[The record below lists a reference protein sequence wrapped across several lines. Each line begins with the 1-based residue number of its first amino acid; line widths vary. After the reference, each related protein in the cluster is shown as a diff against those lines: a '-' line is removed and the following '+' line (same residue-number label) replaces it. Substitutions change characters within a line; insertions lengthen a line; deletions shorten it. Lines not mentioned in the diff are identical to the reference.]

1 MLKLFCIWSNRRDV
15 LGFILNMRAQ
25 VDNVAIDFIPSIGV
39 TQDSILLAIK
49 SLYSS
54 TCILILCKNIIIY
67 IFPYPSF
74 HNCIIINRIFFF
86 FFSTF
91 YIKKGGTRRKRKK
104 SIIIIITSMYI
115 WKGKKYCTFWQFM
128 LRVLEHFI

>member
-1 MLKLFCIWSNRRDV
+1 MLLLKLFCIWNEIEGI

-54 TCILILCKNIIIY
+54 TCILILCKNIY
-67 IFPYPSF
+67 ISIPILSELYHHQQDIFL
-74 HNCIIINRIFFF
+74 FFF
-86 FFSTF
+86 
-91 YIKKGGTRRKRKK
+91 IKKEEQEEREKNLLLLHLCC
-104 SIIIIITSMYI
+104 I
-115 WKGKKYCTFWQFM
+115 
-128 LRVLEHFI
+128 